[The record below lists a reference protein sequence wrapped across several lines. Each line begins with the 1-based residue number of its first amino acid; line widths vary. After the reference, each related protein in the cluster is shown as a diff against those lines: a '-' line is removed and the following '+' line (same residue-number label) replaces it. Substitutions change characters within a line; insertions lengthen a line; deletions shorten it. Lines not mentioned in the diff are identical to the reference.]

1 MQLRFSF
8 CIAALFLLGSCT
20 SGKGSKQAEEPVSD
34 SGKAGSNK
42 ADDDSNIDVDKDFV
56 QFNVSLSNEILSGRS
71 IDRSDAE
78 GLVRNLEATVKSEPN
93 RANYLALLSA
103 KRISGQ
109 SYQSIIDSAGRL
121 ADVEMRKDID
131 RSIPSIA
138 KLEIAISAVRAK
150 NFSMAEH
157 FLPNLLE
164 SKVPDVKA
172 GAYTLVGIMNYMDG
186 KVPEAVESWMRARKE
201 KDRYQAATYNLAVVS
216 LKFGAHKFAD
226 AMLKDLDEN
235 WLVLTAK
242 ASVDRLSNNGKG
254 ASDTCQRALDAR
266 KNRLTLFN
274 CALVEYQPNEN
285 LEKAKQMLGEAS
297 SQRGGGAALD
307 KKIFAMVDKI
317 SKSRSVRNSSPGSD
331 KVEKDSKTE
340 KKN

>member
-1 MQLRFSF
+1 MQLQLKIFMT
-8 CIAALFLLGSCT
+8 ALLLLESCT
-20 SGKGSKQAEEPVSD
+20 SGKGSKSAQEPVSD
-34 SGKAGSNK
+34 SGKASSS
-42 ADDDSNIDVDKDFV
+42 APDDDSNIDVDKDFV
-56 QFNVSLSNEILSGRS
+56 QLNVSLSNEVLSGRS

-78 GLVRNLEATVKSEPN
+78 GLVRSLEATVKSEPN

-103 KRISGQ
+103 KRLSGQ

-164 SKVPDVKA
+164 SKVADVKA

-201 KDRYQAATYNLAVVS
+201 KERYQAATYNLAVIS
-216 LKFGAHKFAD
+216 LKFAAYKFAD
-226 AMLKDLDEN
+226 AMIKDLDDN
-235 WLVLTAK
+235 WLVLTGK
-242 ASVDRLSNNGKG
+242 ASIDRLSNNGKG
-254 ASDTCQRALDAR
+254 ASDNCRRALDAR
-266 KNRLTLFN
+266 KNRLALFN

-285 LEKAKQMLGEAS
+285 FEKAKQMLGEAS

-307 KKIFAMVDKI
+307 KKIFAMVEKI
-317 SKSRSVRNSSPGSD
+317 SKSRSGRSSSPGVD
-331 KVEKDSKTE
+331 KPDKDNKTG